1 MKMEFTT
8 QTVLLL
14 ILVGLLAGLL
24 SGFVGVGGGMVIVPA
39 LVYMLGFSQLQ
50 AQGTSLAVLLLPV
63 GILAVWNYHKSGN
76 IDISVALVIAATF
89 VLGGYFGSKFALKLP
104 EHKVKFIFGLFMLYV
119 AIRML
124 YSSGIRWFDSGAQ

>member
-1 MKMEFTT
+1 MEFTT